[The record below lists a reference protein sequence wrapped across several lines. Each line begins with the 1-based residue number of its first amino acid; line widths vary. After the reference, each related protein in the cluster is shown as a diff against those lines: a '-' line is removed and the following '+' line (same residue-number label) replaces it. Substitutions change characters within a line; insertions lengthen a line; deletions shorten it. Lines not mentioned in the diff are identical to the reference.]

1 MQIKW
6 TIKHLNTDS
15 RGYASNGY
23 FEMEGLLDDGTK
35 KAGSMLVMFGGDDLK
50 PISLWQQTE
59 IDAYAESLRPTIEK
73 QILESE
79 GI

>member
-1 MQIKW
+1 MEIKW

-23 FEMEGLLDDGTK
+23 FEMEGALDDGTTK
-35 KAGSMLVMFGGDDLK
+35 TGSMLVMFGGDDLK
-50 PISLWQQTE
+50 PGSSWQQTD
-59 IDAYAESLRPTIEK
+59 IDTYAETLRPMIEK
-73 QILESE
+73 QIIESE